1 MIQETKTKSSVTENV
16 HICFSINDKYAQH
29 CCVTIASILDN
40 CSKDIFINFYIIYNS
55 LSKDIREKI
64 CSVAE
69 TNISSINFTFVDRN
83 EFINLPIKSDSY
95 FTIENYFRLK
105 IPSLFKN
112 LNKVIYLDSDT
123 LVLGDIKELWDID
136 LKNNYLACCEDSI
149 AISEKK
155 RLSEFIDF
163 NDNYKY
169 YNSGVLLINCIKWR
183 EDSVEQHLFEVLNK
197 YYDQIYIVDQDALN
211 CYLNKNIK
219 YLNPVWNFQLHPE
232 VKQNQTEL
240 KDIKIIHFVSR
251 YKPWKDHFEEKY
263 SALYFSY
270 LSFTPWK
277 NRTFILKMAIKI
289 KFFLTTIKSKY
300 LHRTS

>member
-1 MIQETKTKSSVTENV
+1 MIQEIKTKSGVIDNV

-29 CCVTIASILDN
+29 CCVTIASILNN
-40 CSKDIFINFYIIYNS
+40 CSKDIFINFYVIYNS
-55 LSKDIREKI
+55 LSNENKKKI
-64 CSVAE
+64 CRVAE
-69 TNISSINFTFVDRN
+69 TDISSIKFIFVNRD

-105 IPSLFKN
+105 IPSLFNN
-112 LNKVIYLDSDT
+112 LDKIIYLDSDI
-123 LVLGDIKELWDID
+123 LVLGDVKELWDID
-136 LKNNYLACCEDSI
+136 LNKNYLACCEDSI
-149 AISEKK
+149 ATSEKK

-163 NDNYKY
+163 SDEYKY
-169 YNSGVLLINCIKWR
+169 YNSGVLLINCAKWR

-219 YLNPVWNFQLHPE
+219 YLDSAWNFQLHPE
-232 VKQNQTEL
+232 VKHNQPEL
-240 KDIKIIHFVSR
+240 KNIKIIHFVSR
-251 YKPWKDHFEEKY
+251 YKPWKDHLEEKY

-277 NRTFILKMAIKI
+277 NKTFILKMAIKI
-289 KFFLTTIKSKY
+289 KFLLATIKSKY
-300 LHRTS
+300 FCRMS